1 MIALEALAQALGGTC
16 FSGSSVQV
24 QHVATL
30 ESATPK
36 DLIFILEPQHLAK
49 LDQLSFAA
57 AVVGQAIPSDRPHI
71 VVSNPRKALAQTLH
85 ILYPPI
91 PTPPSRHPMALIDS
105 TAELSDTVSVGAF
118 STIGARSHV
127 GARTVLAERVSVGA
141 DCHVGNDCILYP
153 GVTLY
158 PGTQLGDRVI
168 VRAGTVIGSDGFGYV
183 SDSNGILKMPHIGRV
198 VIESDVEIGANCTI
212 DRGCLGDTHLGQGVK
227 IDNLVHISHNTV
239 IGSHSMIAAQC
250 GFVGSATVGS
260 QVQMGGQVGVSRVTI
275 GDGCIVAAK
284 SGVTKD
290 IAAGTLVSGFPAWP
304 HRDEIQK
311 EAFIRRLYKE
321 HRRKKNA

>member
-1 MIALEALAQALGGTC
+1 MIALAALAQALGGTC
-16 FSGSSVQV
+16 VSGPSVQV

-30 ESATPK
+30 EAATAH
-36 DLIFILEPQHLAK
+36 DLIFILDPQHLADLEK
-49 LDQLSFAA
+49 RPFAA
-57 AVVGQAIPSDRPHI
+57 AIVGQPIGSDRPHI

-85 ILYPPI
+85 ILYPPVS
-91 PTPPSRHPMALIDS
+91 TPPSRHPMALIDS
-105 TAELSDTVSVGAF
+105 TAAVSETVSIGAFTTVGAH
-118 STIGARSHV
+118 SRV
-127 GARTVLAERVSVGA
+127 GSRTAISERVSIGA
-141 DCHVGNDCILYP
+141 DCQIGNDCILYP

-168 VRAGTVIGSDGFGYV
+168 VHAGAVIGSDGFGYV
-183 SDSNGILKMPHIGRV
+183 PDSKGALKMPHIGRV
-198 VIESDVEIGANCTI
+198 VIENDVEIGANCTI
-212 DRGCLGDTHLGQGVK
+212 DRGCLGDTRLGEGVK

-250 GFVGSATVGS
+250 GFVGSSTVGS
-260 QVQMGGQVGVSRVTI
+260 QVQIGGQVGVSRVTI

-304 HRDEIQK
+304 HRNEIQK

-321 HRRKKNA
+321 HRSKKNA